1 MIKSYN
7 LKACFSALK
16 EYDWFAKE
24 SDFLEVI
31 EWHNG
36 EGIDI
41 HLSSARAE
49 QRISVTWGEWEAML
63 ALVASISGDEV
74 LSGTSN

>member
-7 LKACFSALK
+7 LKAYFSAIK

-24 SDFLEVI
+24 SDFLEVT

-49 QRISVTWGEWEAML
+49 QCISITWGEWEALL

-74 LSGTSN
+74 LDGTSN